1 MPDFAFRDIVPAVR
15 RTEWSRV
22 RACTWVGL
30 AIFVV
35 FFSPFLVEGTAVAL
49 ALVALVPLALGLGL
63 IEHFV
68 PSVWLMV
75 VLFIHVAGLADL
87 VSDFNLLG
95 KTLIAYFT
103 GSWVDDED
111 ENAEGDSDERQLLLA
126 RVLITLIG
134 ALPVMLFLMF
144 GMPPTVK
151 LFDDLDGTSSSSS
164 SQKSSSNSGMSNGVA
179 LILLALVWKVIM
191 VCLRLFLLFRV
202 TKDIIIAGRI
212 RKESRT
218 AIELTE
224 LFLLA
229 DLLWSGIPLGVLT
242 FLELFLYGEGF
253 KVQTTTTTTTTAL
266 QPVLRSVSLRICVPH
281 IWRQQGDEVQVFE
294 LIKLVAVAVDAL
306 AASYIIYFAI
316 FGLGRFCHLEGH
328 DDEDEPKHEHD
339 EHPHT
344 AERKK
349 VTPAMTAIQA
359 EKEPLVINHAKKMN
373 V

>member
-68 PSVWLMV
+68 PSVWLSMV

-151 LFDDLDGTSSSSS
+151 LFDDLDGTSSSS

-253 KVQTTTTTTTTAL
+253 K
-266 QPVLRSVSLRICVPH
+266 
-281 IWRQQGDEVQVFE
+281 GDEVQVFE

-359 EKEPLVINHAKKMN
+359 EKECWACRILRL
-373 V
+373 